1 MKFLRLQVMNPFYE
15 INSPIKSQA
24 FEKKAQEKDD
34 AIKIK
39 LCSKIIQI
47 PFYIVAQLILH

>member
-1 MKFLRLQVMNPFYE
+1 MNPFYE

-24 FEKKAQEKDD
+24 FEKKAQEKVD

-47 PFYIVAQLILH
+47 PFYILAQLILH